1 MHVKPINHIL
11 SPSSPSFPLPIPQIL
26 PPPTVLNN
34 WHGMHL
40 VISALARLRQE
51 DNRECQASLGNT
63 VRLNKKQN
71 NKGYY

>member
-1 MHVKPINHIL
+1 
-11 SPSSPSFPLPIPQIL
+11 
-26 PPPTVLNN
+26 
-34 WHGMHL
+34 MHL